1 MTKYKAPPTAIYQ
14 PTDQEPTYVHG
25 KKSSRQRATLITLVG
40 GGVGGAQMMPSGA
53 IHSIT
58 THFDFYILGQLEHLY
73 NSG

>member
-40 GGVGGAQMMPSGA
+40 GGGGGSTDDAKWSYSL
-53 IHSIT
+53 HHYT
-58 THFDFYILGQLEHLY
+58 F
-73 NSG
+73 